1 MQTKKSK
8 LENQFQLSKLN
19 ELEREQGR
27 EGKKEEER
35 REGRKEGGKKRGR
48 QRQNR
53 RILKIQG
60 QFLELKDQRLSFV
73 KLCHFPNTVN
83 YEVTTSRHMM
93 KFQNSR
99 DKEKSLEEYRELR
112 TIGRIQRI

>member
-19 ELEREQGR
+19 ELQREQERES
-27 EGKKEEER
+27 EEEEER
-35 REGRKEGGKKRGR
+35 REGRKEGGRKRGR
-48 QRQNR
+48 QRQKR
-53 RILKIQG
+53 WILKIQG
-60 QFLELKDQRLSFV
+60 QFLELKDQRHSFV

-83 YEVTTSRHMM
+83 DKVTTSRHMM

-99 DKEKSLEEYRELR
+99 DREKSRR
-112 TIGRIQRI
+112 VQRA